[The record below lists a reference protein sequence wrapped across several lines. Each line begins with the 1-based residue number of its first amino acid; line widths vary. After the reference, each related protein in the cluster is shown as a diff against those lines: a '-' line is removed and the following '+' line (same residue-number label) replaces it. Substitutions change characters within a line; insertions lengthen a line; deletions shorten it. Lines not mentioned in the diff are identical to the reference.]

1 MKRIICFDIETTGLE
16 FARGDRIIEIGAV
29 EVIDGIVTDN
39 NFHEYVNPDGKIIPP
54 DSYMVHKISN
64 AFLEDKPKMAT
75 IAPKFLE
82 FIGDSPIVAH
92 NGFDTVFLPAWEE
105 GIFPNER
112 TIGEGAFL
120 GSNLGNVRSSASLT
134 DHVKVVANYAFMNTN
149 IAYVPTGLTVVGDY
163 AYARGAVAY
172 NAENEPYSWPI
183 GEVYRWT
190 IVPDTQQTL
199 TNVIIREVE
208 SVGKGAFAGTSLQS
222 IVMGSK
228 VEYLAATGQGEN
240 GDKRCTRGVEL

>member
-92 NGFDTVFLPAWEE
+92 NGFDFDFPFVNHELSMLGLPQIPRSQQMDSIVIARNRVFGPKSYSLDALAKWY
-105 GIFPNER
+105 GI
-112 TIGEGAFL
+112 
-120 GSNLGNVRSSASLT
+120 SLT
-134 DHVKVVANYAFMNTN
+134 ARADAHGALIDSEILAKVFIELDNTAPAPDVSEIIAKQHAAMLAHPKVGGNFPYRTFDVPDEDLTAHNAFM
-149 IAYVPTGLTVVGDY
+149 
-163 AYARGAVAY
+163 
-172 NAENEPYSWPI
+172 E
-183 GEVYRWT
+183 
-190 IVPDTQQTL
+190 
-199 TNVIIREVE
+199 IIN
-208 SVGKGAFAGTSLQS
+208 K
-222 IVMGSK
+222 
-228 VEYLAATGQGEN
+228 
-240 GDKRCTRGVEL
+240 